1 MLKTFQFLDA
11 TAALVALLL
20 SQAQAQDDSE
30 LAKKTQ
36 NPVADLI
43 SVPLQSNFN
52 SGELTGTRPAL
63 EQVCEGF
70 ANDGFAA
77 GPGTLRRS

>member
-1 MLKTFQFLDA
+1 MLRPFQFLAA

-36 NPVADLI
+36 QDSSENWA
-43 SVPLQSNFN
+43 
-52 SGELTGTRPAL
+52 GTK
-63 EQVCEGF
+63 
-70 ANDGFAA
+70 
-77 GPGTLRRS
+77 

>member
-30 LAKKTQ
+30 LAKKNSEPGGGSDQ
-36 NPVADLI
+36 RAAAEQ
-43 SVPLQSNFN
+43 LQ
-52 SGELTGTRPAL
+52 
-63 EQVCEGF
+63 
-70 ANDGFAA
+70 
-77 GPGTLRRS
+77 LRRAHGNAPSP

>member
-20 SQAQAQDDSE
+20 SQAQDDSE

-52 SGELTGTRPAL
+52 FGELTGTRPAL